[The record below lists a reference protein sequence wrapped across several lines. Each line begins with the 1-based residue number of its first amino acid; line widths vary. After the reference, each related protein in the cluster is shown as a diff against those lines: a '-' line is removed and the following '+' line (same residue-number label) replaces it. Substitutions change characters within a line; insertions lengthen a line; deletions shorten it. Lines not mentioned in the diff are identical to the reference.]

1 MIMNGSYAK
10 GVSRGAIYTKKY
22 EGVDPETGWGR
33 WAAYKNENGTSTD
46 TSYIPEPYKY
56 LRQRTVDNNGKVV
69 DLHKN
74 ATLTPFMT
82 NDYRKAAYEYVE
94 GKSRYPDNR

>member
-1 MIMNGSYAK
+1 MLKAQVIKSRNFDLNFRLTAAHYDAVFVELPKERINGKWLEMIMNGSYAK

-56 LRQRTVDNNGKVV
+56 L
-69 DLHKN
+69 
-74 ATLTPFMT
+74 
-82 NDYRKAAYEYVE
+82 
-94 GKSRYPDNR
+94 